1 MRTNRDKKDT
11 GATGDKKRPSAK
23 ELTTPSP
30 RSPDDVAK
38 EIVGESPV
46 LRRDPVADDPSLAW
60 EKEHPD
66 GNSRFGRIRGFQRQ
80 GGSLAP
86 SNTHR
91 GRLSSW
97 VAVVLACAGFT
108 VGGVGVAMGMSVVL
122 LVIAAVLLVA
132 AAVVALV
139 FDLMSDV
146 VLDTPRVEPEEPHG
160 TPLHR
165 IKQAEPERRPE

>member
-1 MRTNRDKKDT
+1 MRTNRDKKDRGT
-11 GATGDKKRPSAK
+11 RDDKGREARNLSA
-23 ELTTPSP
+23 PSP

-38 EIVGESPV
+38 EVVGESPV
-46 LRRDPVADDPSLAW
+46 LRRDPVADDPALAW

-66 GNSRFGRIRGFQRQ
+66 GNSRFGRIRGFQHQ

-86 SNTHR
+86 SNSHR
-91 GRLSSW
+91 GRVSSW
-97 VAVVLACAGFT
+97 AAVLLACAGFV

-132 AAVVALV
+132 AAVVALL

-146 VLDTPRVEPEEPHG
+146 VLDTPRTEAEEPHD

-165 IKQAEPERRPE
+165 IKQEEAEHRPE

>member
-1 MRTNRDKKDT
+1 MRTNRDKKGRGTRD
-11 GATGDKKRPSAK
+11 GGGREARDPSA
-23 ELTTPSP
+23 PSP

-46 LRRDPVADDPSLAW
+46 LRRDPVADDPALAW

-66 GNSRFGRIRGFQRQ
+66 GDSRFGRIRGFQHQ

-86 SNTHR
+86 SNSHR
-91 GRLSSW
+91 GRVSSW
-97 VAVVLACAGFT
+97 AAVLLACAGFV

-146 VLDTPRVEPEEPHG
+146 VLDTPRAESEEPHD

-165 IKQAEPERRPE
+165 IKQEDAEHRPE